1 MAKSSTQVNKFD
13 RMTDV
18 AHDIH
23 QHLQDIPEYISGCV
37 HFRPTANGVTMVGL
51 LPDRP
56 QRGKGG
62 YKAEGLKSA
71 FTVEFPEYCVNIGQ
85 GRPTAE
91 KRLQSFVI
99 GDAYRHQ
106 RLMQAMQSR
115 LPDSE
120 DTSLYFVTDEISVTH
135 DDNKV
140 VCDILAINRRKDGV
154 APVLMELKSERAMS
168 RLVEQLNNYEA
179 IMKTY
184 QTNFEGLFSAL
195 MGEEI
200 RFAFPPEKW
209 MVWPASDTGP
219 DRREAELL
227 PQGIRIV
234 GYSESDAG
242 FDFHIGQCPDWN

>member
-1 MAKSSTQVNKFD
+1 MAKSPTQMNNFD

-18 AHDIH
+18 AHDIRRY
-23 QHLQDIPEYISGCV
+23 LQDIPEYAGGRV
-37 HFRPTANGVTMVGL
+37 HFRPTASGVTMVGL
-51 LPDRP
+51 LPERP

-62 YKAEGLKSA
+62 YKAEELKSA
-71 FTVEFPEYCVNIGQ
+71 FATEFLNHCVNIDQ

-91 KRLQSFVI
+91 KRLQSFII
-99 GDAYRHQ
+99 GDAYRYQ
-106 RLMQAMQSR
+106 RLMQALQSR

-120 DTSLYFVTDEISVTH
+120 DTSLYFVTDEISVVH
-135 DDNKV
+135 DDNKI
-140 VCDILAINRRKDGV
+140 VCDILAINRRKDGI

-195 MGEEI
+195 MGEKI
-200 RFAFPPEKW
+200 RFAFSPEKW
-209 MVWPASDTGP
+209 MVWPAADTSP

-234 GYSESDAG
+234 SYSESDAG
-242 FDFHIGQCPDWN
+242 FDFHIGQRPDWD